1 MTEITN
7 YATLENTI
15 LRNDGRD
22 YENYATTHGRDYKT
36 MRRRQRLQNN
46 ATAETRKQCK
56 GRDIK
61 KADGKQYKTT

>member
-36 MRRRQRLQNN
+36 MRRRQRLENN
-46 ATAETRKQCK
+46 AKADISKKRMANNTKQRD
-56 GRDIK
+56 GRD
-61 KADGKQYKTT
+61 YKTT